1 MKKITLILLTLVLF
15 GCGGGNNS
23 SLSSTNFK
31 YDLIPKDTTTTAEE
45 GWHPGH
51 QPMQCVCLLPLAI
64 ILPGAFWQPNLLP
77 RNNQIV
83 QFRFFWDVNFNFN

>member
-15 GCGGGNNS
+15 GCGGGNHS
-23 SLSSTNFK
+23 SSSSTNFK

-51 QPMQCVCLLPLAI
+51 QPM
-64 ILPGAFWQPNLLP
+64 
-77 RNNQIV
+77 
-83 QFRFFWDVNFNFN
+83 